1 MVRKTNKGGPPSR
14 GGGEAGGEV
23 RVRLL
28 YSGGD
33 VGPGKIALLE
43 AIRDTGSI
51 SAAARSVGMP
61 FRRAWQLIDTLHNVF
76 RDPVV
81 KATTGGR
88 SGGGATLTP
97 FGAEL
102 VERYRIME
110 QAALDAARPHMERLD
125 GFLLTTATPGHRDGP
140 RDEGA
145 ENTLLH
151 KRSEA
156 G

>member
-1 MVRKTNKGGPPSR
+1 MARKSHTHRPTVTPP
-14 GGGEAGGEV
+14 EHGGEV

-28 YSGGD
+28 FAGGQ

-51 SAAARSVGMP
+51 SAAARKEGMP
-61 FRRAWQLIDTLHNVF
+61 FRRAWQLIDTLHHVF

-88 SGGGATLTP
+88 TGGGATLTP
-97 FGAEL
+97 FGLEL
-102 VERYRIME
+102 VERYRQME
-110 QAALDAARPHMERLD
+110 KAALDAARPHMERLD
-125 GFLLTTATPGHRDGP
+125 SFLLTGGEEADTDGP
-140 RDEGA
+140 RV
-145 ENTLLH
+145 ENTLL
-151 KRSEA
+151 RPRTEA

>member
-1 MVRKTNKGGPPSR
+1 MARKTRPHRPTTTTP
-14 GGGEAGGEV
+14 EHGGEV

-28 YSGGD
+28 FAGGQ

-51 SAAARSVGMP
+51 SAAARREGMP
-61 FRRAWQLIDTLHNVF
+61 FRRAWQLIDTLHHVF

-88 SGGGATLTP
+88 TGGGATLTP
-97 FGAEL
+97 FGLEL
-102 VERYRIME
+102 VDRYRQME
-110 QAALDAARPHMERLD
+110 RAALDAARPHMERLD
-125 GFLLTTATPGHRDGP
+125 SFLLAGGSPPETDSEPVENALLRP
-140 RDEGA
+140 R
-145 ENTLLH
+145 T
-151 KRSEA
+151 EA